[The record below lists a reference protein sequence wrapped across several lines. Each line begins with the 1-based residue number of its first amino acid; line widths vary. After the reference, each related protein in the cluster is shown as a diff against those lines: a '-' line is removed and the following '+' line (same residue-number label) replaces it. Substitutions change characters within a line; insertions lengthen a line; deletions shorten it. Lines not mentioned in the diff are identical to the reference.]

1 MSPNGAVFD
10 PETVNILKRSLDD
23 AWSRLTPDQQA
34 QVSRSTLAE
43 RILKAAANGE
53 RDPIRLRTVA
63 LVSIVPTANGG
74 A

>member
-1 MSPNGAVFD
+1 MKPNGAVFD
-10 PETVNILKRSLDD
+10 PETVEILKRSLDD
-23 AWSRLTPDQQA
+23 AWSQLTPDQRA
-34 QVSRSTLAE
+34 QMSRSAMAE

-63 LVSIVPTANGG
+63 MVSIVPPAAGG